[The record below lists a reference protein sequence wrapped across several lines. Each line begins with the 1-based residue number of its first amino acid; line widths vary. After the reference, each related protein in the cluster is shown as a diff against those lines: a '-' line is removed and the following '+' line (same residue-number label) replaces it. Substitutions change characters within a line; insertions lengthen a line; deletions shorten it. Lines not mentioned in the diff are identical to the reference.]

1 MPRITIS
8 LHQNLN
14 KSLAISQKKPIL
26 SKAEKGF
33 AYVGNLPF
41 PLNDI
46 SLKEILGLF
55 FKKKMIKQEKN
66 ILLNG
71 VFHSYCLVSYKLK
84 QRTSSK
90 ITMQ

>member
-14 KSLAISQKKPIL
+14 KSLAILQKKPIL

-33 AYVGNLPF
+33 ACVGNLPF
-41 PLNDI
+41 PLSGM
-46 SLKEILGLF
+46 SLKQMLVYF
-55 FKKKMIKQEKN
+55 FKKKDQAGKN

-71 VFHSYCLVSYKLK
+71 VFHSYLFSQLQIK
-84 QRTSSK
+84 T
-90 ITMQ
+90 THF